1 MAEQTEHT
9 QEFLEVEVEDGDL
22 SAILDATLAF
32 SQTQLLAQIADETSL
47 DGRTMGVLG
56 FNGALDELCHGF

>member
-1 MAEQTEHT
+1 MADQTEPT
-9 QEFLEVEVEDGDL
+9 QGVREVEDGDL

-56 FNGALDELCHGF
+56 FNGALVAEC